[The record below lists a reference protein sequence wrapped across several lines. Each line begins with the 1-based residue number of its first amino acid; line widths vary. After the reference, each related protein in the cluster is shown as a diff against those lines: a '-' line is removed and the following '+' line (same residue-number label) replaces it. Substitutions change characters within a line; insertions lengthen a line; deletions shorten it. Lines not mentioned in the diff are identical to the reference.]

1 MLKSIVLVGLGGG
14 IGSIFRYLV
23 SVITAKNYAGNFPVA
38 TLSVNIIGCLIIGLL
53 TGLLLK
59 HNVLQNDFKLLFIT
73 GFCGG
78 LTTFSTFSLENI
90 QLYQSGHYLS
100 MISYITLSVL
110 GGLAAVFAGLIL
122 IK

>member
-23 SVITAKNYAGNFPVA
+23 SFFTAKNYTGDFPVA
-38 TLSVNIIGCLIIGLL
+38 TLSVNIIGSLMIGLL

-59 HNVLQNDFKLLFIT
+59 HNIVHNDFKLLFMT

-78 LTTFSTFSLENI
+78 LTTFSAFSLENI

-100 MISYITLSVL
+100 MITYIIISIL

-122 IK
+122 IR